1 MYVSMS
7 ELSLVLLYSLFLG
20 VFIGSAYDVI
30 RLLRIA
36 VGVRYKSVSETPF
49 DFTSLHFVGRYIKKG
64 TVKEK
69 SGKFL
74 SIFICIGDILFFV
87 FAALCISV
95 FTYHFNSGEFRFF
108 ILFGAVLGFLGY
120 YLTLGRVVLYLSSK
134 IILFLKI
141 ILLYVSFF
149 VFYPFSFVFLK
160 IYRVFY
166 IIIEKTILIIK
177 KTCAIMYMYHYS
189 YKMERKALRD
199 SKRGFLC
206 DYKILGE
213 GKNA

>member
-20 VFIGSAYDVI
+20 LFLGCAYDVI
-30 RLLRIA
+30 RLSRIA
-36 VGVRYKSVSETPF
+36 VGVRYKNVSETPF
-49 DFTSLHFVGRYIKKG
+49 DFSSLRIVGRYIKKG
-64 TVKEK
+64 DAKEK
-69 SGKFL
+69 RGNFL
-74 SIFICIGDILFFV
+74 SVFICIGDILFFV
-87 FAALCISV
+87 FAAICISV

-108 ILFGAVLGFLGY
+108 ILFGAVLGFLLY

-134 IILFLKI
+134 IILFIK
-141 ILLYVSFF
+141 ILLLYTSFF

-166 IIIEKTILIIK
+166 IIIGKTILIIK

-189 YKMERKALRD
+189 YKMEKKAFRD

-206 DYKILGE
+206 EYKNFQE